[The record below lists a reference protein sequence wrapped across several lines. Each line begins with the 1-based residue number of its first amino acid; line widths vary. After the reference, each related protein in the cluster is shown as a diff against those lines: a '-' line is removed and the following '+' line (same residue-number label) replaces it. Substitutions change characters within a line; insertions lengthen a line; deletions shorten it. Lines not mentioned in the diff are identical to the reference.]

1 MVFAENLGKLQML
14 ESLEVDFSGF
24 SQKRNNIKDQ
34 GFVKFMQVL
43 SSLKMLKKVHLDF
56 GYNQI
61 TDESLFEMCSTIKQL
76 PYLNDFYINL
86 NKCAITSE
94 RAMYKLGKML
104 GRMTV
109 ERIHINLNSNQI
121 GDNGCYKFVMGMK

>member
-1 MVFAENLGKLQML
+1 ML

-61 TDESLFEMCSTIKQL
+61 TDEGLFEMCNSIK
-76 PYLNDFYINL
+76 
-86 NKCAITSE
+86 
-94 RAMYKLGKML
+94 
-104 GRMTV
+104 
-109 ERIHINLNSNQI
+109 
-121 GDNGCYKFVMGMK
+121 